1 MNGYIDICALEIWLE
16 DTRMFYKVS
25 SESDVSTWSFVHKN
39 LLEEIIYTQMQ
50 KRKDKEKGKGK
61 YILIPATN

>member
-1 MNGYIDICALEIWLE
+1 
-16 DTRMFYKVS
+16 MFYKVS

-50 KRKDKEKGKGK
+50 KGKDKEEGKGK
-61 YILIPATN
+61 YILIPAIN